1 MANCFNHGDREGA
14 FRCAV
19 CGKSVCEECVVQEN
33 GSNFCSAAC
42 KEKAAAMT
50 GRSDAVIAEKAKT
63 NSATFVRKLIYF
75 FIVVAVIAAAYYF
88 LSGEKKKS
96 LEQKL
101 QRSVQTVQKETK
113 GLVKEAKKAVPTS
126 SKLKRQKES
135 LVK

>member
-33 GSNFCSAAC
+33 NSNFCSAAC

-63 NSATFVRKLIYF
+63 DSASLVRKLIYLF
-75 FIVVAVIAAAYYF
+75 VVIAVIAAAYCF
-88 LSGEKKKS
+88 LSGEKKESAEK
-96 LEQKL
+96 KF
-101 QRSVQTVQKETK
+101 QRSIQTIEKESK
-113 GLVKEAKKAVPTS
+113 GLVKEAKKALPTS
-126 SKLKRQKES
+126 SKLKRQKEG

>member
-1 MANCFNHGDREGA
+1 MANCFNHGDRDGA

-33 GSNFCSAAC
+33 NSNFCSAAC

-63 NSATFVRKLIYF
+63 NSATLVRKLIYF
-75 FIVVAVIAAAYYF
+75 FIVVAVISAACFF